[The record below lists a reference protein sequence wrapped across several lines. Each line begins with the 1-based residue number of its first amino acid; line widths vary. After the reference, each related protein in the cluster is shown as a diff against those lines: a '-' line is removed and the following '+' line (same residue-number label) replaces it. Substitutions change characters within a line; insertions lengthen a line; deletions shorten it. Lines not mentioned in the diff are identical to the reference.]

1 MTYRMSVQHVE
12 FPLSVMK
19 TFQSRGCTF
28 GLAGT
33 TKIKLEVI
41 VHLAKTKETVNSIQV
56 VHLVRL

>member
-1 MTYRMSVQHVE
+1 ME

-28 GLAGT
+28 GSAGT